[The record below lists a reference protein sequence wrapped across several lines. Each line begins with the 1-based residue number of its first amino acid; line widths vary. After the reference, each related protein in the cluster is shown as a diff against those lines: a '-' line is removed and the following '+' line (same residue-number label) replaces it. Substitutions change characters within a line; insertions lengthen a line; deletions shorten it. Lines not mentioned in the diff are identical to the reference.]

1 MNEIEKINK
10 RISANEKKRGE
21 LIKERNELIQ
31 AEKLRT
37 TQLEVNKKRLK
48 EFLNKH
54 KSLEYLDGERFVYK
68 ANNEVILECFWYID
82 DDDTGGRLYKAIS
95 YIEWMIKL
103 YDAIKEIDFSGELDG
118 TLRFSKFSGCTA
130 KFEISEDSYLKGKS
144 FEMTVKSDTDYGGLI
159 EYALD
164 KNTTLSIEGE
174 TDYSCVFVKETRT
187 VNLDNVCDVLL
198 ESLRKVQQYQKNI
211 ITKILSQINLL

>member
-1 MNEIEKINK
+1 MSEIEKINK

-37 TQLEVNKKRLK
+37 TQLEVNKKRLN

-103 YDAIKEIDFSGELDG
+103 YDAIKGVDFSGELDG

-159 EYALD
+159 EYPLGG
-164 KNTTLSIEGE
+164 NTTLSIKSE
-174 TDYSCVFVKETRT
+174 TDYSCVCVKETRS
-187 VNLDNVCDVLL
+187 VNLSNVRGALL
-198 ESLRKVQQYQKNI
+198 DALKNVQNKYK
-211 ITKILSQINLL
+211 KIATSPY